1 MLFKLNDNK
10 KTLIFAI
17 ACFFL
22 VILLNFIQLKYIYA
36 TDLVESPTS
45 FEDAISQT
53 FSNDEYFY
61 AFKGYDG
68 EYYVI
73 QTRSSGVHWVGNVT
87 ETSQLKYENTS
98 DSRSYNIFKY
108 INNDLTV
115 VYSHVDEV
123 VNGLVTVYLDDNTPV
138 GYGGLRPHA
147 SLYVSPAMAKSE
159 GETEQ
164 YHGVKVFQE
173 PSKERRL
180 LGGITAKTITALAL
194 NWTDYLIPLVLGL
207 VISVIAFRKGWK
219 MLKTVLVGA

>member
-1 MLFKLNDNK
+1 MILNLNDNK

-22 VILLNFIQLKYIYA
+22 VILLNLIQLKNIYA

-53 FSNDEYFY
+53 FSDDSYFY

-68 EYYVI
+68 NFYVI
-73 QTRSSGVHWVGNVT
+73 QTKSSGVHWDGYVT
-87 ETSQLKYENTS
+87 ETSQLKYENTP
-98 DSRSYNIFKY
+98 DSHSYNIFKY

-115 VYSHVDEV
+115 VYSHVDNV
-123 VNGLVTVYLDDNTPV
+123 VNELVTVYLDDNTPI
-138 GYGGLRPHA
+138 GYGGLRPSS
-147 SLYVSPAMAKSE
+147 SLYVSPAMAKLE
-159 GETEQ
+159 GETEL

-180 LGGITAKTITALAL
+180 LGGITAKTITALVL
-194 NWTDYLIPLVLGL
+194 NWTDYLVPLVLGL
-207 VISVIAFRKGWK
+207 VVLVIAFRKGWK

>member
-1 MLFKLNDNK
+1 MLLKLNDNK

-22 VILLNFIQLKYIYA
+22 IIILNFIQLKCIYA

-53 FSNDEYFY
+53 FSDNSYFY

-68 EYYVI
+68 NYYVI
-73 QTRSSGVHWVGNVT
+73 QTKSSGVHWDGNVT
-87 ETSQLKYENTS
+87 ETSQLKYENTP
-98 DSRSYNIFKY
+98 DSHSYNIFKY
-108 INNDLTV
+108 INNDLIC
-115 VYSHVDEV
+115 VYSHVDNV
-123 VNGLVTVYLDDNTPV
+123 SNGLVTVYLDDDTPI
-138 GYGGLRPHA
+138 GYGGLRPSA
-147 SLYVSPAMAKSE
+147 SLYVSPAMAKLE
-159 GETEQ
+159 GETER

-180 LGGITAKTITALAL
+180 LGGITAKTMTALAL

-219 MLKTVLVGA
+219 MLKMVLVGA